1 MSAAVSSSSTP
12 PRPRRGLVLWL
23 LAFIILPNVP
33 FALSDLVLTFNQSTY
48 AVFMAGAG
56 CFVGLLPAGA
66 MVVIF
71 LALYGFNFAALV
83 SETFGLD
90 LEDTIDSAHLLLELD
105 PLAEPAYV
113 LVGAVLVGCAAPA
126 LWLIARHRHEMA
138 RVSPRIGV
146 LAAFLLPLPFS
157 AISGQ
162 QQEMAGEIN
171 YLREMVFAPAPS
183 AAPPAIGAVAA
194 SGFAGAGAR
203 EEGRALLLVIVEAL
217 GEFRDEA
224 MREAIFAPLAA
235 PGIADRYAVSRG
247 TVPYRGST
255 TAAEMRELCGSTVK
269 YRAIRDGEVA
279 GPDCLPARLR
289 AGGYDTIGLHGMT
302 AGFFERE
309 DWWPKIGIGEQAFL
323 EQLAPGTK
331 RLCGKVFPGIC
342 DDDMVDLAVNRLA
355 PRRFVYLLTLNSHIP
370 VDRGVARSLGCDAA
384 PAPFGSERTCTLGRL
399 WIKVMSSLARRLSAP
414 GVPPADILI
423 VGDHA
428 PPLFLPADRDQ
439 FVPGMVPWVL
449 LSRR

>member
-1 MSAAVSSSSTP
+1 M
-12 PRPRRGLVLWL
+12 LWL
-23 LAFIILPNVP
+23 LAFIILPNIP
-33 FALSDLVLTFNQSTY
+33 FVLSDLVLTFNQSTY

-56 CFVGLLPAGA
+56 CFVGLLPAA
-66 MVVIF
+66 VMVVIF

-90 LEDTIDSAHLLLELD
+90 LEDTIDSAHLLLDLD
-105 PLAEPAYV
+105 PLAEPAYMLVGGV
-113 LVGAVLVGCAAPA
+113 LVACAAPA
-126 LWLIARHRHEMA
+126 LWLIARCRHEMA
-138 RVSPRIGV
+138 QVSPRIGV
-146 LAAFLLPLPFS
+146 LAAFLLPIPFS

-171 YLREMVFAPAPS
+171 YLREMVFAPDPA
-183 AAPPAIGAVAA
+183 AAPPAVSAVAA

-203 EEGRALLLVIVEAL
+203 EEGRALLLVIVEAM
-217 GEFRDEA
+217 GEFREEE

-235 PGIADRYAVSRG
+235 PEITARYTISRG
-247 TVPYRGST
+247 TVPYKGST

-269 YRAIRDGEVA
+269 YRAIRDDEASGA
-279 GPDCLPARLR
+279 DCLPTKLR
-289 AGGYDTIGLHGMT
+289 AGGYETIALHGMI

-309 DWWPKIGIGEQAFL
+309 DWWPKIGFGEQAFL
-323 EQLAPGTK
+323 EHLAPRAN

-342 DDDMVDLAVNRLA
+342 DEDMVDLAVSRLEA
-355 PRRFVYLLTLNSHIP
+355 RRFVYLLTLNSHIP
-370 VDRGVARSLGCDAA
+370 VDREVARSLGCDSA

-399 WIKVMSSLARRLSAP
+399 WTNVMSRLARRLAAP
-414 GVPPADILI
+414 GAAPADILI

-439 FVPGMVPWVL
+439 FVPGLVPWVL
-449 LSRR
+449 LSQR